1 MQLKSFVRK
10 PLYINAVQVTEEN
23 MEEVAEYFAEEGAR
37 IEVEDD
43 GTRYIKIDVK
53 IIVNRRLTMAKAG
66 DWVTM
71 STVPVVRKG
80 VVETKR
86 SLRVFLDKAF
96 KKEFETTTEPANP
109 DQDQLDISVPMTV
122 GASE

>member
-10 PLYINAVQVTEEN
+10 PLYINAVQVTDEN
-23 MEEVAEYFAEEGAR
+23 MEEIVEYFSDQGAR

-53 IIVNRRLTMAKAG
+53 IIVNKRLTMAKVG

-71 STVPVVRKG
+71 STLPVVRNGK
-80 VVETKR
+80 VETKT
-86 SLRVFLDKAF
+86 SLRVFLNKAF
-96 KKEFETTTEPANP
+96 KKDFEATGENHSP
-109 DQDQLDISVPMTV
+109 DQESLDLTGVS
-122 GASE
+122 A